1 MIRGDSFRL
10 FVPLEKSIDMDGD
23 GDYIVEGVMSSDDT
37 DEQNDSITPAGMD
50 TSYFLNKGWIKW
62 EHGNNPDQFI
72 GEPLDV
78 RIGEFQHPVTQK
90 SINGVYVKGKLFAS
104 RDLALQAVVAMEDL
118 QKSQSSRR
126 VGWSIEGGVVERC
139 KKTGKIIKSILRN
152 VVLTMNP
159 VNTVTYAELVKSF
172 NQEDETYMENN
183 NQGAQGQDNNE
194 IAITLAGLSK
204 SMTQIIKQNGET
216 QELVKSLTTENTSL
230 KTEVEELRKSLN
242 QPQMRKSVTG
252 QRDLQGITR
261 PEDGKQK
268 SHKEILDILEKSF
281 EAGDLSP
288 NEVIRYESG
297 TPLNQ
302 LSLPASVKEKLGV

>member
-1 MIRGDSFRL
+1 MIKGDSFRL
-10 FVPLEKSIDMDGD
+10 FVPLEKSVDMDGA

-50 TSYFLNKGWIKW
+50 TSYFLSKGWIKW
-62 EHGNNPDQFI
+62 EHGNTPDQFI

-90 SINGVYVKGKLFAS
+90 SINGVYVKGKLYAN
-104 RDLALQAVVAMEDL
+104 RNLTMQAVVAMEDL

-139 KKTGKIIKSILRN
+139 KQTGKIIKSVLRN

-172 NQEDETYMENN
+172 NQGDEEYMENN
-183 NQGAQGQDNNE
+183 NQGTENQGNNE
-194 IAITLAGLSK
+194 VAIALAGISK

-216 QELVKSLTTENTSL
+216 QELVKSLTEENSTL
-230 KTEVEELRKSLN
+230 KTEVEELRKSLD
-242 QPQMRKSVTG
+242 QPQMRKSYTG
-252 QRDLQGITR
+252 PRDQQGITR
-261 PEDGKQK
+261 PEDSAQK
-268 SHKEILDILEKSF
+268 SREEVLAILEKSF
-281 EAGDLSP
+281 EAGDLSG

-297 TPLNQ
+297 TPISHLN
-302 LSLPASVKEKLGV
+302 LPASVKEKLGV